1 VLSPIQRTGTRRP
14 CGLFKTQDHPAIDSK
29 APMNIEPFG
38 IAIPE
43 AAVADLHA
51 RLKRARLPDSIED
64 QGQREGIEPAFL
76 HRILDRWAN
85 GFDWREQEAR
95 LNHLPQYLTRVDEHL
110 IHFVHQPGRGPSPL
124 PLVLTHGWP
133 GSFLEMERIIPLLA
147 DPGTH
152 GGDPADSFHVV
163 VPSLPGY
170 AFSPGPRHKGIG
182 AHATAR
188 LWATLMTQLGYE
200 RFGAQGGDIGA
211 GVSAWLGVLFPERVV
226 GMHMNFIPG
235 SYSPPLGHGQPAV
248 TVEERAWQ
256 LRVAE
261 WVDQEGAYSRLHAT
275 KPYTLAIG
283 LNDSPAGLAAWI
295 GEKFHAWAED
305 FESTIPIDTLLT
317 NLSLYWFTQTI
328 GSSMRMY
335 VEGRAQPLVLQE
347 RVRPP
352 LGVAVFPAEIPL
364 PPRSWVERCF
374 DVQRWTHMAAGGHFA
389 ALEQPEL
396 LAEEIR
402 AFFRPLRLGMTSA
415 AKGSE

>member
-1 VLSPIQRTGTRRP
+1 MS
-14 CGLFKTQDHPAIDSK
+14 
-29 APMNIEPFG
+29 IEPFS
-38 IAIPE
+38 IAISE
-43 AAVADLHA
+43 AVLADLHA
-51 RLKRARLPDSIED
+51 RLKGVRLPDSIDD
-64 QGQREGIEPAFL
+64 QGQREGIAPAFL
-76 HRILDRWAN
+76 HRVLDRWAN
-85 GFDWREQEAR
+85 GFNWREHEAR
-95 LNHLPQYLTRVDEHL
+95 LNHLPQYLTRIDEHTL
-110 IHFVHQPGRGPSPL
+110 HVVHQPGRGPSPL

-147 DPGTH
+147 DPGAH

-170 AFSPGPRHKGIG
+170 GFSSIPRYKGTG
-182 AHATAR
+182 AHATAQ
-188 LWATLMTQLGYE
+188 LWAKLMTQLGYE

-226 GMHMNFIPG
+226 GMQMNFVPG
-235 SYSPPLGHGQPAV
+235 SYSPPLGNGQRAV

-256 LRVAE
+256 LHVAE
-261 WVDQEGAYSRLHAT
+261 WVEREGAYSKLHAT
-275 KPYTLAIG
+275 KPYTLSIG

-305 FESTIPIDTLLT
+305 FEATIPIDTLLT

-335 VEGRAQPLVLQE
+335 VEGRAHPLVLRE

-374 DVQRWTHMAAGGHFA
+374 DVQRWTHMPAGGHFA

-402 AFFRPLRLGMTSA
+402 AFFRPLRVV
-415 AKGSE
+415 